1 MSTSVQIN
9 GRTVGQ
15 GHPAYIIAEI
25 GSNHDQDKSRALDM
39 IAQAAD
45 CGVDAVKFQSLK
57 FDEIYLPEHETEQF
71 RDWFAAIELPEEWY
85 ADLAAA
91 AEKAGVD
98 FLSAPCYPASVG
110 LLEAV
115 NVPAYKLGSPQVQGD
130 SRVIRASAAC
140 GKPMIMSVGYCY
152 EEDVQRAL
160 DLCAGEGNTDTVLL
174 HCVSKYPTNFS
185 ESNLAFMQT
194 LAKTFNRPV
203 GFSDHTPG
211 GHLAVAAVALG
222 ACVVEKHVTDD
233 RGRKGPDHNFALTFD
248 EFARMV
254 REIRDL
260 EAAMGSGDF
269 PELLPDVLDL
279 RRRYRYKA
287 FAARDIK
294 AGEAIE
300 VAAYRSESFDDAQG
314 ADDVQDGAVAARDIT
329 KGQPIRGEDLA

>member
-1 MSTSVQIN
+1 VKTVTIN
-9 GRTVGQ
+9 GRTVGP

-25 GSNHDQDKSRALDM
+25 GSNHDQDKGRALDM
-39 IAQAAD
+39 IRKAAA

-57 FDEIYLPEHETEQF
+57 FDEIYQPEHETAAF
-71 RDWFAAIELPEEWY
+71 RDWFAAIQLPEEWY
-85 ADLAAA
+85 ADLASAA
-91 AEKAGVD
+91 KDAGVD
-98 FLSAPCYPASVG
+98 FLSAPCYPASVP
-110 LLEAV
+110 LLDAV
-115 NVPAYKLGSPQVQGD
+115 DVPAYKLGSPQVQGD
-130 SRVIRASAAC
+130 SRVTRAAAAC

-152 EEDVQRAL
+152 EADIQRAL
-160 DLCAGEGNTDTVLL
+160 DWCAAEGNYDTVLL

-194 LAKTFNRPV
+194 LAKTFDRPV

-233 RGRKGPDHNFALTFD
+233 RARKGPDHNFALTFE

-254 REIRDL
+254 REIREL
-260 EAAMGSGDF
+260 EAAMGSSDF
-269 PELLPDVLDL
+269 PNLLPDVLDL

-287 FAARDIK
+287 FAARDLR

-300 VAAYRSESFDDAQG
+300 VAAYRSEYFDDALG
-314 ADDVQDGAVAARDIT
+314 ADQIAEGATAKTDIA
-329 KGQPIRGEDLA
+329 KGQPIRAEDVQ